1 MNVWSGFILNI
12 RSPQAPMESVA
23 KHPKVS
29 QLFMTLL
36 PSLELLDTNS
46 NIDSGFFLDFF
57 VGQF

>member
-1 MNVWSGFILNI
+1 
-12 RSPQAPMESVA
+12 MESVA